1 MNADNFSTPMD
12 LKKVKVTDDFWHGE
26 QEVVRT
32 AVLPYQWEALNDRV
46 EGAAPS
52 FCMHNFRAAG
62 RLMKKKREQGVHF
75 KAPAYTF
82 RGFETLPEDGKV
94 DPDRFY
100 GFVFQDTDFSKWIEA
115 VAYSLCNHP
124 DPELERTADAAID
137 IVCAAQQ
144 ENGYLDTY
152 YIINGMDR
160 AFTNLKD
167 HHELY
172 CLGHL
177 VEGAVAYAQ
186 ATGKEKLLKAACR
199 YADYCV
205 AYFGP
210 GEGQCKGYPGHE
222 IAEMALARLYEATGE
237 RKYLELSAFFLEQ
250 RGKQPY
256 YFDEE
261 GQKRAEY
268 EGKPWRPDEN
278 PDRYAY
284 YQAHMPVREQ
294 TEAVG
299 HAVRAAYLYSGMAD
313 VARLTQDESLYQ
325 ACERLWNSIVSE
337 KLYVTGGIGGTAHWE
352 AFSYP
357 FDLRNDQAYSETC
370 AAIGLAFF
378 ARRMLEIS
386 AKSQYADVMERALYN
401 TVLAGMALDGK
412 SFFYVNPLEV
422 VPEACHQDRRLAH
435 VQPTRQKWFGCACC
449 PPNIA
454 RLVSSVQAYAYTA
467 SERVLYTHLYMGS
480 ELAVAAGSKEIKLRT
495 ETDMPWSGHFRM
507 EIGMSA
513 ERDRQQSGMSD
524 GKAASAGEK
533 TDSAAA
539 GGDVRRFFY
548 TFAFRLPGWSEK
560 TQVQVCRGGEHYA
573 LEVSGDAILQL
584 AAESDKGLAAKEH
597 SPAGSFVKEEVKDG
611 YLYLSGDWHA
621 GDSVTLDFTM
631 ETHMVTADPRVR
643 EDVGKVAFIRGPL
656 TYCMEE
662 ADNGAD
668 LHLYRADPARIGEHC
683 RGIETKPIEIQG
695 HRITALKVPG
705 LCRKECRGT
714 EALAAESQPLYREAL
729 AAESQPLYRDYQ
741 LPVEESVSMTLI
753 PYYAWANRGEG
764 EMAVWVRV

>member
-1 MNADNFSTPMD
+1 MNANYFSTPMD
-12 LKKVKVTDDFWHGE
+12 LKNIKVTDEFWHRE

-32 AVLPYQWEALNDRV
+32 GMLPYQWEVLNDRV

-62 RLMKKKREQGVHF
+62 RLVKKKREQGVHF
-75 KAPAYTF
+75 KEPAYTF

-115 VAYSLCNHP
+115 AAYSLCNHP
-124 DPELERTADAAID
+124 DPELEKTADEAIE

-160 AFTNLKD
+160 SFTNLKD

-210 GEGQCKGYPGHE
+210 DEGQCKGYPGHE

-268 EGKPWRPDEN
+268 EGKQWKPDEN

-284 YQAHMPVREQ
+284 YQAHLPVREQ

-299 HAVRAAYLYSGMAD
+299 HAVRAVYLYSGMAD
-313 VARLTQDESLYQ
+313 VARLTRDESLYQ
-325 ACERLWNSIVSE
+325 ACIRLWDSIVSE
-337 KLYVTGGIGGTAHWE
+337 KLYVTGGIGGTAHGE
-352 AFSYP
+352 AFSYS

-370 AAIGLAFF
+370 AAVGLVFF

-422 VPEACHQDRRLAH
+422 VPKACRQDRRLAH

-467 SERVLYTHLYMGS
+467 SEEVLYTHLYMGS
-480 ELAVAAGSKEIKLRT
+480 ELAVSAGGKEIKLRT
-495 ETDMPWSGHFRM
+495 ETDMPWDGHFRM
-507 EIGMSA
+507 EV
-513 ERDRQQSGMSD
+513 RLD
-524 GKAASAGEK
+524 AGE
-533 TDSAAA
+533 A
-539 GGDVRRFFY
+539 FY
-548 TFAFRLPGWSEK
+548 MFAFRLPGWSEK
-560 TQVQVCRGGEHYA
+560 TQVQVCGGGKYCT
-573 LEVSGDAILQL
+573 LEINGNVKNHLTV
-584 AAESDKGLAAKEH
+584 ESDEAFIKA
-597 SPAGSFVKEEVKDG
+597 EVKDG
-611 YLYLSGDWHA
+611 YLYLSGDWHD
-621 GDSVTLDFTM
+621 GDLVTLDFAM
-631 ETHMVTADPRVR
+631 ETHMVTANPRVR
-643 EDVGKVAFIRGPL
+643 DDVGKVAFIRGPL

-668 LHLYRADPARIGEHC
+668 LHLYRVDLNRIGAHC
-683 RGIETKPIEIQG
+683 QGIETRMMEIAG
-695 HRITALKVPG
+695 HKMSVLEVPG
-705 LCRKECRGT
+705 LRMKERSGT
-714 EALAAESQPLYREAL
+714 ETLSVGKKALDLETISAEKEPLYRESL
-729 AAESQPLYRDYQ
+729 SKEKQPLYRDYL
-741 LPVEESVSMTLI
+741 LPVEESVSMTMI

-764 EMAVWVRV
+764 EMSVWMRM

>member
-1 MNADNFSTPMD
+1 MDANHFSTPMD
-12 LKKVKVTDDFWHGE
+12 LKKVKITDAFWHSK
-26 QEVVRT
+26 QEAVRT
-32 AVLPYQWEALNDRV
+32 EVLPYQWEALNDRV

-52 FCMHNFRAAG
+52 YCMHNFKAAG
-62 RLMKKKREQGVHF
+62 RLIKRKREQGIHF

-82 RGFETLPEDGKV
+82 RGFETLPEDGKA

-115 VAYSLCNHP
+115 AAYSLCNHP
-124 DPELERTADAAID
+124 DPELEKTADAAID

-210 GEGQCKGYPGHE
+210 KEGQCKGYPGHE

-237 RKYLELSAFFLEQ
+237 QKYLELSSFFLEQ

-261 GQKRAEY
+261 GLKRAEY

-284 YQAHMPVREQ
+284 YQAHLPVREQ

-299 HAVRAAYLYSGMAD
+299 HAVRAVYLYSGMAD

-325 ACERLWNSIVSE
+325 ACVRLWNSIVSE
-337 KLYVTGGIGGTAHWE
+337 KLYVTGGIGGTAHGE

-454 RLVSSVQAYAYTA
+454 RIVSSVQAYAYTV
-467 SERVLYTHLYMGS
+467 SEEVLYTHLYMGS
-480 ELAVAAGSKEIKLRT
+480 ELAVSADGKKIGLRT
-495 ETDMPWSGHFRM
+495 ETDMPWDGHFQM
-507 EIGMSA
+507 EVSVAAETDTRQNSA
-513 ERDRQQSGMSD
+513 GDE
-524 GKAASAGEK
+524 KAAGTATGADACK
-533 TDSAAA
+533 A
-539 GGDVRRFFY
+539 FY

-560 TQVQVCRGGEHYA
+560 TQVRVCRGGKNDS
-573 LEVSGDAILQL
+573 LEINGDTMVRLT
-584 AAESDKGLAAKEH
+584 AEEKEA
-597 SPAGSFVKEEVKDG
+597 SPAEAFTKTEVKDG
-611 YLYLSGDWHA
+611 YLYLRGNWRD
-621 GDSVTLDFTM
+621 GDSVTLDFSM
-631 ETHMVTADPRVR
+631 ETRMVSADPRVR

-662 ADNGAD
+662 ADNGAN
-668 LHLYRADPARIGEHC
+668 LHLYRADFNRIGEHC
-683 RGIETKPIEIQG
+683 QGIKTEMTEIQG
-695 HRITALKVPG
+695 HRISALKVPG
-705 LCRKECRGT
+705 LCMKERGGT
-714 EALAAESQPLYREAL
+714 EGLPAKKQPLYREVCT
-729 AAESQPLYRDYQ
+729 AEKQPLYRDYQ
-741 LPVEESVSMTLI
+741 PPSWESVSMTMI

-764 EMAVWVRV
+764 EMSVWVRV